1 MHEAPMQSM
10 ITIQDEVRAAF
21 GWSEHADVA
30 SADAMMD
37 FLQNHGYW
45 TMNRRKDTFAE
56 LKQKLQNA
64 PRVVIIGAAVEK
76 SEITESARI
85 GDVYV
90 AADGAVGALDSYDN
104 LACVVSDF
112 DGAEHLHKAA
122 SLGQTIVAHAHGDNA
137 ERWRQCL
144 EKWENSSNPPQLIPS
159 HQTNQRFS
167 QMYNFGGFTDGDRA
181 LCMVLSCGVNI
192 ENIHLLGFSTRGVGH
207 WSGTTENA
215 QKIAK
220 LKWMKQILSQLGF
233 GTFVRS

>member
-1 MHEAPMQSM
+1 MQSM

-90 AADGAVGALDSYDN
+90 AADGA
-104 LACVVSDF
+104 
-112 DGAEHLHKAA
+112 
-122 SLGQTIVAHAHGDNA
+122 
-137 ERWRQCL
+137 
-144 EKWENSSNPPQLIPS
+144 
-159 HQTNQRFS
+159 
-167 QMYNFGGFTDGDRA
+167 GF
-181 LCMVLSCGVNI
+181 L
-192 ENIHLLGFSTRGVGH
+192 
-207 WSGTTENA
+207 
-215 QKIAK
+215 
-220 LKWMKQILSQLGF
+220 
-233 GTFVRS
+233 